1 MLLAKEDTPA
11 LRMALHRSSALVT
24 TINDRLDYFGEA
36 LHLLRTMLHM
46 AEANELILTASVLP
60 IRGAAGGFKLNGLQ
74 AVPLEQIVAD
84 SATIT
89 YRCQP
94 A

>member
-60 IRGAAGGFKLNGLQ
+60 IRDAAGGFKLNSLQ

-89 YRCQP
+89 YRRQP
-94 A
+94 V